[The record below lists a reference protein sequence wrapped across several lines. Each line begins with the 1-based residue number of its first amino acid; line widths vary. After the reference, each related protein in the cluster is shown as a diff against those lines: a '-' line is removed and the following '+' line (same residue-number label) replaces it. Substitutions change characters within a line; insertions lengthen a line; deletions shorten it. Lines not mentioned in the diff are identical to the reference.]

1 MDAMLAFGLKG
12 SATIR
17 LTNRP
22 QKDYAATMLQP
33 ARTMGMPVVQFLS
46 RRMIRKQ
53 ALEDAAR
60 ALDKLAE
67 VAPADDT
74 TRAFVEA
81 AELLR
86 VMAERD

>member
-1 MDAMLAFGLKG
+1 
-12 SATIR
+12 
-17 LTNRP
+17 
-22 QKDYAATMLQP
+22 
-33 ARTMGMPVVQFLS
+33 
-46 RRMIRKQ
+46 MIRKQ

-67 VAPADDT
+67 VAPADDA